1 MGNLQA
7 SEMASALPLEQAL
20 AWHLQANHY
29 PPIPKSMVLPC
40 SEAINAYW
48 EEDLERAIDLPEGVY
63 YRGESFAPARAII
76 INHHLDPWCA
86 GDEED

>member
-1 MGNLQA
+1 
-7 SEMASALPLEQAL
+7 
-20 AWHLQANHY
+20 
-29 PPIPKSMVLPC
+29 MVLPC

-63 YRGESFAPARAII
+63 YRGEPFAPARDII
-76 INHHLDPWCA
+76 INHHLDPWCS